1 MNAAPVAVLPEKQGK
16 PPVVVLPHTGAA
28 LPVGPTVGG
37 AIALLGLGLLL
48 VAAARRRS
56 IWPPH

>member
-1 MNAAPVAVLPEKQGK
+1 
-16 PPVVVLPHTGAA
+16 VLPHTGAA

-37 AIALLGLGLLL
+37 AIAMLGLGLLL